1 MSRHVAR
8 HYSLRGDIL
17 KYMAGSLSSF
27 SRDANH
33 IPITENGLFV
43 TKSYTF
49 ISTGTLVIPIFK
61 ITGMVLVKALYGIV
75 TTVLAANHRV
85 GAFRIN
91 DQTAQVSITN
101 ATGPTMDAAPVG
113 SLIIADVLAAT
124 AATYKSSAA
133 GAIFQPATAG
143 INPFSGSI
151 IIEKSGTTDAT
162 NIEYRFTSSTNPTTG
177 AMKFYCGFIPLSD
190 TGDVTAVA

>member
-1 MSRHVAR
+1 MPTTNA
-8 HYSLRGDIL
+8 
-17 KYMAGSLSSF
+17 SF
-27 SRDANH
+27 SRDANRV
-33 IPITENGLFV
+33 PISQNGLLI

-49 ISTGTLVIPIFK
+49 SSTGTLVIPLFT
-61 ITGMVLVKALYGIV
+61 ITGSVQLLALYGIV
-75 TTVLAANHRV
+75 TTVLAANHRA

-113 SLIIADVLAAT
+113 SYIIADVLAAT

-133 GAIFQPATAG
+133 GAVFQPATAG

-151 IIEKSGTTDAT
+151 LTAKSGTTDLT

-177 AMKFYCGFIPLSD
+177 AMKFYCGFLPFSD
-190 TGDVTAVA
+190 DGNVTAL

>member
-1 MSRHVAR
+1 MPTSA
-8 HYSLRGDIL
+8 
-17 KYMAGSLSSF
+17 SSF
-27 SRDANH
+27 SRDANS
-33 IPITENGLFV
+33 IPITVNGLLV

-49 ISTGTLVIPIFK
+49 VSTGTLVIPIFK
-61 ITGMVLVKALYGIV
+61 ITGTVQLLSLYGVV

-91 DQTAQVSITN
+91 DQTAQVQITN

-133 GAIFQPATAG
+133 GAVFQPATAG
-143 INPFSGSI
+143 INPFSSSI
-151 IIEKSGTTDAT
+151 ITQKTGDIET

-177 AMKFYCGFIPLSD
+177 AMKFYCGFVPLSD
-190 TGDVTAVA
+190 DGDIAAY

>member
-1 MSRHVAR
+1 MPTST
-8 HYSLRGDIL
+8 
-17 KYMAGSLSSF
+17 SSF
-27 SRDANH
+27 SRDANS
-33 IPITENGLFV
+33 IPITQNGLLV

-49 ISTGTLVIPIFK
+49 VSTGTLVVPIFK
-61 ITGMVLVKALYGIV
+61 ITGTVQLLSLYGVV

-91 DQTAQVSITN
+91 DQTAQVQITN

-133 GAIFQPATAG
+133 GAVFQPATAG

-151 IIEKSGTTDAT
+151 ITQKTGSVET

-190 TGDVTAVA
+190 DGNVEAY

>member
-1 MSRHVAR
+1 
-8 HYSLRGDIL
+8 
-17 KYMAGSLSSF
+17 MATTTQAF
-27 SRDANH
+27 SRDANRV
-33 IPITENGLFV
+33 PITINGLMV

-49 ISTGTLVIPIFK
+49 ISTGTLVIPLFT
-61 ITGMVLVKALYGIV
+61 ITGTVQLLSLYGVV
-75 TTVLAANHRV
+75 TTALAANHRV

-101 ATGPTMDAAPVG
+101 ATGPTMDSAPIG
-113 SLIIADVLAAT
+113 SIIIADVLAAT

-133 GAIFQPATAG
+133 GAVFQPATAG

-151 IIEKSGTTDAT
+151 ITQKAGTADLT

-177 AMKFYCGFIPLSD
+177 AMKFYCGFVPISD
-190 TGDVTAVA
+190 NGDVTAV